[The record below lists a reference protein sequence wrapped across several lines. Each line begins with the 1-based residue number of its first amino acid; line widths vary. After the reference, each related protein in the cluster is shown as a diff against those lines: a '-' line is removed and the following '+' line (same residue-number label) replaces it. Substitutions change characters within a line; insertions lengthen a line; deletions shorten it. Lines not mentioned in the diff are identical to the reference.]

1 MVMQIIVIQGRQSVE
16 VTKVL
21 EKLYGPSDESEGWKN
36 EVRITTRHSPAWAKH
51 TGYVRSNSSPDSE
64 DYLVDP
70 IQQLTA
76 EITFP
81 EQHTIMRRKMCEPHK
96 ETNQQRPTGGPR
108 VSTLQINTLGDKAS
122 RVSLSERK
130 ADGYEREFLRN
141 KIREAGKLSSSSVM
155 MSPTESLED
164 ILYRKTKHVF
174 DYPVRDMKG
183 LQAGQHR
190 TNPSVYLRMPPMIQ
204 CSSGAPSVTYSKVR
218 RIQIHIYHISTSLDQ
233 LLISVSHFVLQ
244 RTDYTITQSRV
255 SRKNE
260 DSQHLQK
267 VKANKGWVEP
277 ERNAYDSRLSTQRAG
292 TASGSKAVRKSSDII
307 SKEKKSA
314 HYAELKQQVQ
324 ERRQMMEKERGRNA
338 DAERQHQEKM
348 EFGTWGKPG
357 GGAPNPGSVRR
368 SKFGSQPQV
377 VDLAESLF
385 LCLFL

>member
-1 MVMQIIVIQGRQSVE
+1 MEMINGLLTPTELQCLPEKNVGRQSVE

-204 CSSGAPSVTYSKVR
+204 CSSGAPSVTYSK
-218 RIQIHIYHISTSLDQ
+218 
-233 LLISVSHFVLQ
+233 